1 MTDTPAS
8 AWKVTG
14 LLQVLF
20 ERVCLAPVS
29 SRGAKVATPGRRNC
43 GCRRRSGGSSLK
55 STPTR

>member
-29 SRGAKVATPGRRNC
+29 SRGARRWLPLAEGTVGVVAG
-43 GCRRRSGGSSLK
+43 LVALL
-55 STPTR
+55 